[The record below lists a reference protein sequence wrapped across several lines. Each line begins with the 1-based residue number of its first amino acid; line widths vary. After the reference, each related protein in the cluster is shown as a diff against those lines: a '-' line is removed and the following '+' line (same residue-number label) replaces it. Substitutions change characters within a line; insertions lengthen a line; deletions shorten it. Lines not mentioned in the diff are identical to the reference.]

1 MIPIPES
8 FTDWCCAII
17 SMYLIGNASFNSLCL
32 GESFCVLLCTTAYPV
47 IKYLK
52 ILQDLVLW
60 SLGRLFGDTLII
72 LVVDSIGRFGARI
85 LEWYWKGWKGRC
97 WIKYHLDYRSC
108 TCSSTLK
115 ISTGTIL
122 LYGWR
127 EVNYRKSTLRK
138 SLVCQKKKTIQ
149 LSSNRTEDS
158 LQLSSNRIQDSLQLS
173 SNRI

>member
-1 MIPIPES
+1 MIPISES
-8 FTDWCCAII
+8 FTDWCCANI

-32 GESFCVLLCTTAYPV
+32 GESFCVLFVYTAYPV

-97 WIKYHLDYRSC
+97 WMKYHLDYRSC

-115 ISTGTIL
+115 ISTGT
-122 LYGWR
+122 GTTVGPSRTWNDPVGPKDR
-127 EVNYRKSTLRK
+127 V
-138 SLVCQKKKTIQ
+138 Q
-149 LSSNRTEDS
+149 L
-158 LQLSSNRIQDSLQLS
+158 
-173 SNRI
+173 

>member
-1 MIPIPES
+1 MFRRIL
-8 FTDWCCAII
+8 FV
-17 SMYLIGNASFNSLCL
+17 F
-32 GESFCVLLCTTAYPV
+32 LLYTTAYPV

-60 SLGRLFGDTLII
+60 SLGRLFGDTLIV

-149 LSSNRTEDS
+149 LSSM
-158 LQLSSNRIQDSLQLS
+158 RIQD
-173 SNRI
+173 

>member
-1 MIPIPES
+1 M
-8 FTDWCCAII
+8 FRRI
-17 SMYLIGNASFNSLCL
+17 SSWI
-32 GESFCVLLCTTAYPV
+32 LLCTTAYPL
-47 IKYLK
+47 INCMK

-60 SLGRLFGDTLII
+60 SLGRLCRNTLII

-158 LQLSSNRIQDSLQLS
+158 LQLSSNRIQGSLQLS
-173 SNRI
+173 SMRIQD

>member
-1 MIPIPES
+1 
-8 FTDWCCAII
+8 
-17 SMYLIGNASFNSLCL
+17 MYLFVNASFNSLCL

-85 LEWYWKGWKGRC
+85 LEWYWKGRC
-97 WIKYHLDYRSC
+97 WIKYRLDYRPC
-108 TCSSTLK
+108 AYSSNLK

-122 LYGWR
+122 LYSWR
-127 EVNYRKSTLRK
+127 KVNYRRATSRR
-138 SLVCQKKKTIQ
+138 SLVCLKKKKLQFSSISWASQ
-149 LSSNRTEDS
+149 LPTLNRRRQEEFGIALMTTLLVEDIS
-158 LQLSSNRIQDSLQLS
+158 LARKVEVYM
-173 SNRI
+173 